1 MNETVREVVGPFGRL
16 WLPTPQVRS
25 GIKFKVNVAAPT
37 MPIMLVGTMAMG
49 FTAPVHETDV
59 KQTEDLQPTEITGP
73 AKLGLSTREAASAPA
88 TLLPNREIP
97 PVYQVV
103 EGDTISS
110 IAKEFGFSTA
120 ELLALNGL
128 GWQTELHSGQVLHLR
143 KDSVAALGVLDNR
156 PAYTVKKGDTLVS
169 IAQSY
174 GVSVYE
180 ILSQNGL
187 SWSAKI
193 HIGQTLFV
201 DSASTSALTKLGSA
215 KYTPKPLE
223 KTKTTKPKSG
233 SKSSSSGG
241 SKSSGSSGSNSS
253 NSGGSNS
260 SGSNGSGDSN
270 ANDDNI
276 VYTYPQNAIVTLN
289 ATQIAN
295 VKTIISVGKQLNV
308 PDYGI
313 IIALAT
319 AMQESTMRNLS
330 YGDRDSVGIF
340 QQRPSTGW
348 GTVEQ
353 LQDVSYA
360 AKLFYGG
367 PSNPNKGKTRGLLD
381 IKGWQSME
389 LTKAAQA
396 VQISA
401 YPTAYAKWEKNA
413 RNWFKLYG

>member
-1 MNETVREVVGPFGRL
+1 MSETLREVVGPFGRL
-16 WLPTPQVRS
+16 RLPTPQVRP
-25 GIKFKVNVAAPT
+25 GMKFKVNVTAPT

-49 FTAPVHETDV
+49 FTAPIQEADI
-59 KQTEDLQPTEITGP
+59 KQPEDLKPSEITGP
-73 AKLGLSTREAASAPA
+73 AKLGLTTREATHAPV
-88 TLLPNREIP
+88 TLLPEREIP

-110 IAKEFGFSTA
+110 IAKEYGFSTA

-128 GWQTELHSGQVLHLR
+128 GWQTELHAGQVLHLR
-143 KDSVAALGVLDNR
+143 KDAIAALGVLDNR

-174 GVSVYE
+174 GVSVYDL
-180 ILSQNGL
+180 LSQNGL

-193 HIGQTLFV
+193 HVGQTLFI
-201 DSASTSALTKLGSA
+201 DSASTTVLAKLGA
-215 KYTPKPLE
+215 TKYTPKPVT
-223 KTKTTKPKSG
+223 KTKTKSA
-233 SKSSSSGG
+233 SKSV
-241 SKSSGSSGSNSS
+241 SN
-253 NSGGSNS
+253 SNS
-260 SGSNGSGDSN
+260 SGSNTNGNTGGTSN
-270 ANDDNI
+270 AGEITYNYAQNPI
-276 VYTYPQNAIVTLN
+276 VSLN
-289 ATQIAN
+289 STQIAN
-295 VKTIISVGKQLNV
+295 VQTIISVGKQLNV

-348 GTVEQ
+348 GTPEQ
-353 LQDVSYA
+353 LQDVAYA

-381 IKGWQSME
+381 IKGWQTME

-413 RNWFKLYG
+413 RHWFNLYG